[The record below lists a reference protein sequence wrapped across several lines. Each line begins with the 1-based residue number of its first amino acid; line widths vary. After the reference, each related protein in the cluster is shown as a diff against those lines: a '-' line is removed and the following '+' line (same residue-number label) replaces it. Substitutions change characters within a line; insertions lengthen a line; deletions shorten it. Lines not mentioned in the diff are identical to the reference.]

1 MAVRGDLGMSDPL
14 DTRRPVTLP
23 TGSGLALALLYG
35 LFAIAAGARAAV
47 QITREISDAPVAYG
61 LSALAAA
68 VYVIATVALL
78 GRAHRVALVAVGF
91 ELLGVLVVGS
101 LSLLHPEYFPRATVW
116 SGFGAGYGWLPLLLP
131 ILGLAWLRYNWNRGP
146 QSPESN

>member
-1 MAVRGDLGMSDPL
+1 MSDPL
-14 DTRRPVTLP
+14 DSPKPKNLP

-35 LFAIAAGARAAV
+35 LFALAAGARALV
-47 QITREISDAPVAYG
+47 QITRDFSDAPVAYS

-68 VYVIATVALL
+68 VYIIATAALIK
-78 GRAHRVALVAVGF
+78 RAHRVALFAVAF
-91 ELLGVLVVGS
+91 EMLGVLVVGS
-101 LSLLHPEYFPRATVW
+101 LSLLQPEYFPRATVW

-146 QSPESN
+146 HGPESN

>member
-1 MAVRGDLGMSDPL
+1 MSDPL
-14 DTRRPVTLP
+14 DSRKPKDLP

-35 LFAIAAGARAAV
+35 LFAIAASARALV
-47 QITREISDAPVAYG
+47 QITRDFSDAPVAYS

-68 VYVIATVALL
+68 VYIIATAALL
-78 GRAHRVALVAVGF
+78 KRAHRVALFAVAF
-91 ELLGVLVVGS
+91 EMLGVLVVGS

-146 QSPESN
+146 HGPESN